1 MFDFIRLA
9 CAVPDVEVGNTEFNT
24 QEIIKYIDINKDA
37 DIIVFPELSVTGYTC
52 ADLFF
57 QKTLIDGAKCGL
69 RRIAETT
76 CDTDSAVAVGAPLV
90 IGGRLYNCA
99 VMMSH
104 GRVDGIAVKT
114 FIPTYN
120 EYYEKRWFSSAAEL
134 KISSVGSDE
143 LGLDGEYDIPVG
155 GNLIFN
161 YSGVKVGVEICED
174 LWAPLPPSTLLT
186 LAGAEVIL
194 NLSASNETIMKRKY
208 RTELVSQQSARS
220 ICAYAYASAGMTES
234 TTDLIFSGHSLICEN
249 GGVLCQNDSLIDGG
263 YSLKHDVDLGR
274 IRADRAENKTFGD
287 SAALYLDGK
296 DFVEIKKNLKLES
309 DGGLYEIKKLPFV
322 PSAKKDRIE
331 RCMDIFRMQ
340 VAGLKKRASKIGGKM
355 VLGVSGGLDSTLA
368 LLVCAETA
376 RQLGRDPSDV
386 VAITLPCFGTTKR
399 THSNAWELM
408 QTLGVHAMEIDI
420 KEACTLHCRD
430 IGHPT
435 DQFDVTYENIQARE
449 RTQVLMDYAC
459 KLGGF
464 VVGTGDLSELA
475 LGWCTYNADHM
486 SMYGVN
492 CGVPK
497 TLVRWM
503 ISALIDYNV
512 FPESTRVLE
521 DIIDTPI
528 SPELLPPDADGN
540 IQQET
545 EEIIGP
551 YALHDFFLYYLLRFG
566 FSPSKIFF
574 LAKKAFKEDF
584 DSETILK
591 WLEVFYKRFFTQQ
604 FKRSCL
610 PDGVKIGSVCLS
622 PRGDW
627 RMPSD
632 ASYKIWIDEIEK
644 LK

>member
-287 SAALYLDGK
+287 SAVFYLDGK

-528 SPELLPPDADGN
+528 SPELLPPDVDGN

-584 DSETILK
+584 DNETILK